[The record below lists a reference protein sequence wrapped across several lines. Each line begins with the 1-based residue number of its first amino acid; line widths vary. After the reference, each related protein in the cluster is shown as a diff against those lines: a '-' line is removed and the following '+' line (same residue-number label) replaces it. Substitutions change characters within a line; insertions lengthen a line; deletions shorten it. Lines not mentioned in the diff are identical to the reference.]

1 MSPTMTT
8 FKPLTEPKRRR
19 REYESNKACVGCSCV
34 PSPALTIW
42 AGTFFE
48 RNTQAPGSGC
58 RITTISTFIE
68 RMLFTVSMS
77 VSPFE
82 TDETDAEKLTTSAE
96 RRFSANSNEVRVRV
110 LFSKNRLAMVVPL
123 SEGTFL
129 MGRDNTSEKVSAVRR
144 ISSMSF
150 LLRYLIPNRWSTLR
164 LSIDLLRFFAGLAG

>member
-1 MSPTMTT
+1 M
-8 FKPLTEPKRRR
+8 
-19 REYESNKACVGCSCV
+19 
-34 PSPALTIW
+34 
-42 AGTFFE
+42 
-48 RNTQAPGSGC
+48 
-58 RITTISTFIE
+58 TTISTFIE

-96 RRFSANSNEVRVRV
+96 RRFSASSNEVRVRV